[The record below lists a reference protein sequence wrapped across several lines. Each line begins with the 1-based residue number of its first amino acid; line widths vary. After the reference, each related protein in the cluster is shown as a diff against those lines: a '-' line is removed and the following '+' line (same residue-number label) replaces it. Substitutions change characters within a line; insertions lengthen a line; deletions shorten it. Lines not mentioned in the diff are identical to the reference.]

1 MICPIAELDL
11 CGMAITFDSEDEMLE
26 CDHKALLQF
35 FSVMYAVVLI
45 SECADEITTCDQTES
60 Y

>member
-1 MICPIAELDL
+1 
-11 CGMAITFDSEDEMLE
+11 MLE

-35 FSVMYAVVLI
+35 FSVVLLIMMYEVVLI
-45 SECADEITTCDQTES
+45 SECADEITTCGQTES